1 MLRIVFEFDQDAA
14 EITPELLLQYWAV
27 AADGGAAAA
36 EVRLLGL
43 ESELALAA
51 AVQAQPP
58 VLRQLWL
65 EEARRWIYRLGDPE
79 PFIDLIDPAVEPVDL
94 YPLTAGL
101 SAYARGY
108 FEENRTNGNDADA
121 LARWL
126 QVLRLRRLTVED
138 DEGPLLASD
147 YDQ

>member
-1 MLRIVFEFDQDAA
+1 MLRIVFEFDQDDA
-14 EITPELLLQYWAV
+14 ESTPELLEQYWPV
-27 AADGGAAAA
+27 PAAGAAAA
-36 EVRLLGL
+36 EVRRLGL

-51 AVQAQPP
+51 VVQAQPP

-79 PFIDLIDPAVEPVDL
+79 PFFDLLDATVAPVDL

-101 SAYARGY
+101 SAYARAY
-108 FEENRTNGNDADA
+108 FEENRTNGNGADA
-121 LARWL
+121 LVRWL

-138 DEGPLLASD
+138 DEGPLLTSD
-147 YDQ
+147 YET